1 MLDPSDGWWGARVI
15 EVLALTVVISAGLF
29 FVSLGCVSLLAP
41 SHAGRFLLGFA
52 DSPTKH
58 YAELAVRFL
67 VGGAF
72 VLGAPRARVSGM
84 FSLLGWVLLATTAGL
99 LLIPWRWHH
108 RFARR
113 AVPEALRF
121 LPLVGTASVL
131 LGGLVLWSVF
141 VATP

>member
-1 MLDPSDGWWGARVI
+1 MIQG
-15 EVLALTVVISAGLF
+15 LALTVAISAGLF
-29 FVSLGCVSLLAP
+29 FVALGCVSLLAP
-41 SHAGRFLLGFA
+41 SHARRFLLGFA

-58 YAELAVRFL
+58 YVELAVRFL

-72 VLGAPRARVSGM
+72 VLAAPKARVSGM
-84 FSLLGWVLLATTAGL
+84 FSLLGWVLVATTAGL

-121 LPLVGTASVL
+121 LPLVGTSSVL
-131 LGGLVLWSVF
+131 LGGFVLWSVF
-141 VATP
+141 HGNAV

>member
-1 MLDPSDGWWGARVI
+1 MI

-29 FVSLGCVSLLAP
+29 FVSLGFVSLLAP
-41 SHAGRFLLGFA
+41 SHASRFLLGFA
-52 DSPTKH
+52 GSPTKH

-67 VGGAF
+67 AGGAF
-72 VLGAPRARVSGM
+72 VLAAPGARISGM

-113 AVPEALRF
+113 AVPAALRF
-121 LPLVGTASVL
+121 LPLVGASSVL

-141 VATP
+141 GGNAD

>member
-1 MLDPSDGWWGARVI
+1 MI

-29 FVSLGCVSLLAP
+29 FVSLGGISLLAP
-41 SHAGRFLLGFA
+41 SHASRFLGGFA

-67 VGGAF
+67 VGAAF
-72 VLGAPRARVSGM
+72 VLAAPEARVSGM
-84 FSLLGWVLLATTAGL
+84 FSLLGWALLVTTSGL

-108 RFARR
+108 RFARH

-121 LPLVGTASVL
+121 LPLVGASSVL
-131 LGGLVLWSVF
+131 LGAFVLWSVF
-141 VATP
+141 RGNAV

>member
-1 MLDPSDGWWGARVI
+1 MI

-29 FVSLGCVSLLAP
+29 FVSLGFVSLLAP
-41 SHAGRFLLGFA
+41 SHASRFLLGFA
-52 DSPTKH
+52 GSPTKH

-67 VGGAF
+67 AGGAF
-72 VLGAPRARVSGM
+72 VLAAPGARISGM

-113 AVPEALRF
+113 AVPAALRF
-121 LPLVGTASVL
+121 LPLVGASSVL

-141 VATP
+141 DGNAD